1 MQSIIHITV
10 IQDASAHNLQQSY
23 AGGIWLCEV
32 KEKNISRLPS
42 IPCKFTPLASCVLEP
57 GRH

>member
-23 AGGIWLCEV
+23 AGGI
-32 KEKNISRLPS
+32 
-42 IPCKFTPLASCVLEP
+42 
-57 GRH
+57 